1 MRYIRWAVLLA
12 TVTSALIAASS
23 LTAFPSQATPNGPAG
38 IQAPVVLLAGRAPVM
53 VQAHR
58 ARTWT
63 VRPGQTLSTIAR
75 AAYGSSRLW
84 PSLWWV
90 NKRAVPN
97 PDYITPGTVLRL
109 SSWHPEATW
118 LYRAGKAADGPVR
131 LSAPSRAIHAAARHA
146 RVHGRIWKVTYGY
159 PYRCGDGD
167 GDGYD
172 MPCSALHHRAHRA
185 AHRVAHRAHRAFR
198 SSRASS
204 SRSYGSHYSYA
215 GLRALWMAAGGPAW
229 AASHAASIAMCE
241 SGGNVYAHNP
251 SGATGLWQI
260 LGSVVGGNLYN
271 PYTNAA
277 NAVAKFRA
285 SGGNFSAWVCR

>member
-12 TVTSALIAASS
+12 TVTSALIAAGS
-23 LTAFPSQATPNGPAG
+23 LTAFPSGATPNSTGSIRVPASG
-38 IQAPVVLLAGRAPVM
+38 LIPGTAARPIVM
-53 VQAHR
+53 TARVAH
-58 ARTWT
+58 RTWT
-63 VRPGQTLSTIAR
+63 VRSGQTLSTIAR
-75 AAYGSSRLW
+75 AAYGSAKLW
-84 PSLWWV
+84 PALWWV

-97 PDYITPGTVLRL
+97 PDLITPGTVLRL

-185 AHRVAHRAHRAFR
+185 AHRARGHRVF
-198 SSRASS
+198 RASS

-215 GLRALWMAAGGPAW
+215 GLRALWMAAGGPSW
-229 AASHAASIAMCE
+229 AASHAASIAICE
-241 SGGNVYAHNP
+241 SGGNVYAHNG
-251 SGATGLWQI
+251 SGASGLWQI
-260 LGSVVGGNLYN
+260 LGQVVSGNIYD
-271 PYTNAA
+271 PYVNAR

-285 SGGNFSAWVCR
+285 SGQSFAQWVCR

>member
-1 MRYIRWAVLLA
+1 VRYFRWAVLLA
-12 TVTSALIAASS
+12 AVTSALIAAGS
-23 LTAFPSQATPNGPAG
+23 LTAPSPSGATPNGPG
-38 IQAPVVLLAGRAPVM
+38 VIHAPVTVLAAHAPAREAAVR
-53 VQAHR
+53 AHR

-75 AAYGSSRLW
+75 AAYGSAKLW
-84 PSLWWV
+84 PALWWV

-97 PDYITPGTVLRL
+97 PDLITPGTVLRL
-109 SSWHPEATW
+109 SSWHPQATW

-146 RVHGRIWKVTYGY
+146 RAHGRIWKVTYGY
-159 PYRCGDGD
+159 PYKCGDGD

-172 MPCSALHHRAHRA
+172 MPCSALHRAHRTAHRATHRAHRA
-185 AHRVAHRAHRAFR
+185 
-198 SSRASS
+198 
-204 SRSYGSHYSYA
+204 SRSYARSYAGRYSYA
-215 GLRALWMAAGGPAW
+215 GLRALWMAAGGPSW

-251 SGATGLWQI
+251 SGATGLFQI
-260 LGSVVGGNLYN
+260 LGQVVGGNLYN